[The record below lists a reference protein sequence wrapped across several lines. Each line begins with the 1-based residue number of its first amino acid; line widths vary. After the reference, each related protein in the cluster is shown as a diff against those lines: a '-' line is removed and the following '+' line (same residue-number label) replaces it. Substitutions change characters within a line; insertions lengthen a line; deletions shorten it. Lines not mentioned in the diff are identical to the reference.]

1 MSLRTV
7 EAHQRFSLSARIL
20 TMKMLMIM
28 IIMLMTFMNRC
39 CLYSFNLSALIFRL
53 IGKSHT
59 KSQAVL
65 GLGSGCGCGSLDSI
79 NSLAKVTDGCIGDQC
94 VWLPQPRATS
104 HEPRAWSFELVAHG
118 SLAWQIESAT
128 RRWRR
133 QLPVPVSSHP
143 GLTRWYTHTD
153 TITWES
159 VERVHVDA

>member
-39 CLYSFNLSALIFRL
+39 CLYSFNLSALILRL

-104 HEPRAWSFELVAHG
+104 FELRACGTRFTGLANRKCNEAVAPSTPSSSLFAPWTHSVAH
-118 SLAWQIESAT
+118 
-128 RRWRR
+128 
-133 QLPVPVSSHP
+133 
-143 GLTRWYTHTD
+143 THRHNHLRISRTCPCRC
-153 TITWES
+153 I
-159 VERVHVDA
+159 AK